1 MLAVAVLI
9 NGVQIA
15 ERLFGSTLSSSQ
27 LMAREQ
33 QAADNHPTLP
43 RIEARPSITAQGDKP
58 FADRFEAAPPVL
70 APASQ
75 PPSSEAPT
83 SPGSINAFSGAKPAE
98 RAVTLQANDSDRID
112 LDAKPLRPKAKVATK
127 PVEANAPAAPKVVMA
142 APLPRPPAAP
152 VRPAPKP
159 AAVSGAEE
167 GDGLYV
173 AVLST
178 HKEPGAAQEDFGE
191 LQKKYAR
198 ILGSKQSEVQVIS
211 GQTGSWHR
219 LVATPASTKAA
230 ANELCNDL
238 RAAGYSRCWVKAY

>member
-1 MLAVAVLI
+1 
-9 NGVQIA
+9 
-15 ERLFGSTLSSSQ
+15 
-27 LMAREQ
+27 
-33 QAADNHPTLP
+33 
-43 RIEARPSITAQGDKP
+43 
-58 FADRFEAAPPVL
+58 
-70 APASQ
+70 
-75 PPSSEAPT
+75 
-83 SPGSINAFSGAKPAE
+83 
-98 RAVTLQANDSDRID
+98 LQANDSDRID